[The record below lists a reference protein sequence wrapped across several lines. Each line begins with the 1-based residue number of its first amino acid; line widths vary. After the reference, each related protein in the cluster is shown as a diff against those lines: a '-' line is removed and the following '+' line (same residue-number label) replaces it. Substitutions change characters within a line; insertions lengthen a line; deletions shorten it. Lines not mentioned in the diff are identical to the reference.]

1 TAFFYYILHLYL
13 IHVLAMISFY
23 IHGHTLEKIAETDSV
38 FKWKFV
44 VPGEGFDLIGV
55 YAVWIFV
62 IVCLYPVCKW
72 YDNYK
77 TNHKEKW
84 WLSYL

>member
-1 TAFFYYILHLYL
+1 MVAYNLHIYFIHIL
-13 IHVLAMISFY
+13 AAISFY
-23 IHGHTLEKIAETDSV
+23 VHGHTLAKIAESESV

-44 VPGEGFDLIGV
+44 VPGEGFGLVGV
-55 YAVWIFV
+55 YLIWIFV
-62 IVCLYPVCKW
+62 IVILYPFCKW

-77 TNHKEKW
+77 INHKEKW